1 MDSEKSTEA
10 AAPSQ
15 PQDAG
20 ASLKGN
26 LSTGEAVDESL
37 DGLGG
42 YLAFAYPRPGDRV
55 EKPSKKSTTSE
66 R

>member
-20 ASLKGN
+20 ASLKGARDREVPP
-26 LSTGEAVDESL
+26 LDE
-37 DGLGG
+37 
-42 YLAFAYPRPGDRV
+42 RV
-55 EKPSKKSTTSE
+55 KG
-66 R
+66 